1 MAAEATVEF
10 GDDERRV
17 RLLDR
22 LFGDPATSPERRLS
36 LPAVACA
43 VISAALFSVA
53 QAVPW
58 FTIESITLG
67 TSVEPGSQVISP
79 AHKTSVEAAGD
90 GAVVAYYLGIVLLF
104 AIVGSA
110 LVSRPHT
117 RRVLSAAGFGT
128 SAGLL
133 IVIIGLLADA
143 GRGGDLSVLYKI
155 EAVAEAGPYLA
166 IAAVLAAVAALALS
180 GWHPHG
186 RIRRRKPVDADAVED
201 DDDPDAEPGPID
213 LTVTSA

>member
-1 MAAEATVEF
+1 MAADTTVEF
-10 GDDERRV
+10 GNDERRV
-17 RLLDR
+17 RLIDR
-22 LFGDPATSPERRLS
+22 LFGDPETSPERRLS
-36 LPAVACA
+36 VPAVTCA
-43 VISAALFSVA
+43 VISVLLFAVA

-58 FTIESITLG
+58 FTMESITVGNSL
-67 TSVEPGSQVISP
+67 EPAAQVISP

-104 AIVGSA
+104 TIVGGA

-128 SAGLL
+128 AAGVL
-133 IVIIGLLADA
+133 IVIIGLLSDA

-155 EAVAEAGPYLA
+155 NAVTETGPYVA
-166 IAAVLAAVAALALS
+166 IAAVFAAAAALALS
-180 GWHPHG
+180 GWHPRG
-186 RIRRRKPVDADAVED
+186 PTRRRKVADPVVDE
-201 DDDPDAEPGPID
+201 DDPDAEPGPID